1 MTYFHKSIRGRH
13 IKPVEK
19 QDYKM
24 ADATAA
30 DETATETITLRVK
43 DQAGDEMFFKVK
55 KNTKMQVTNWCSL
68 NILDCAD
75 HNIQVKFS

>member
-1 MTYFHKSIRGRH
+1 
-13 IKPVEK
+13 
-19 QDYKM
+19 M

-55 KNTKMQVTNWCSL
+55 KNTKMQVINWCLL
-68 NILDCAD
+68 NIPCGAD
-75 HNIQVKFS
+75 HKAYRNVHMKLNE